1 MTPCPICKSDAEEIE
16 RGFFGGKTLR
26 CPKHGEF
33 EVSNTVLCV
42 PDLMDADSDQW
53 EAALKRAAA
62 RAGARPRIATYD
74 F

>member
-1 MTPCPICKSDAEEIE
+1 MTRCPICKSDAEEIE

-42 PDLMDADSDQW
+42 PDLMDADF
-53 EAALKRAAA
+53 R
-62 RAGARPRIATYD
+62 
-74 F
+74 